1 MSTWIVG
8 FRSRCELLPEDTDEP
23 ERLELLDAAIP
34 TGPDPTRSDPIRGW
48 ITPARPRCTHGVS
61 CLPPPPVPPCQ
72 CARRLPHL
80 AHYFMSRR
88 AASPPSVWLRCSV
101 PCALWRGAP
110 AAAAACKEGRREG
123 MEGRREGRCRIYS
136 SGSAERRINTDRSG
150 ADPLTHPAQTGSAAP
165 GLIVAQGSYGFHVP
179 L

>member
-34 TGPDPTRSDPIRGW
+34 TGPDPTRPDPIQSEAGSLPLGQGALTASRAFRHRRCLHVSAHAGCLTSPT
-48 ITPARPRCTHGVS
+48 ISCLAGRRVHRPSGSAARCPALCGEE
-61 CLPPPPVPPCQ
+61 LPPPPPH
-72 CARRLPHL
+72 ARE
-80 AHYFMSRR
+80 
-88 AASPPSVWLRCSV
+88 
-101 PCALWRGAP
+101 
-110 AAAAACKEGRREG
+110 EGG
-123 MEGRREGRCRIYS
+123 KGWMEGRCRIYS